1 MFQDNSAR
9 QRRSL
14 VLAAVSLAALI
25 CLADDAPASP
35 PVRLGEPFLVTQLP
49 VDRGAE
55 SKAAT
60 CGGMLRAS
68 CEDGAGIALVNLDG
82 PPRSDYGEGGRLVIV
97 DPDGS
102 KRRLAESFH
111 SVCDPAVSF
120 DGKRLLMAGKKSAH
134 DNWNVYEVGVD
145 GSGLRQITQGLG
157 DCRRPAYQSRFYQI
171 SEANVA
177 WYHVTFVGR
186 PAGAINE
193 TGVGTAK
200 ALYSCKLDGSGVR
213 RLTFNLSSDY
223 DPHLL
228 RDGRLVYASW
238 QRRTLERGLAGR
250 VILLEANLEGTDPAP
265 LCVDGG
271 GPIKHMACETSGGLV
286 VFVEAD
292 GTTGDGAGRLACV
305 SNRRPLH
312 TYRPITKP
320 EDGLFHSPAPLPD
333 GTILVSRRPADG
345 SGTYVICRLDP
356 ASQRVETVLD
366 DPTCHAIQAQ
376 LVAPRAEPDGRSSP
390 AIDSDPNGKIYCLN
404 VYTNDF
410 RDKAWLPPG
419 TVKTLRLLEGIS
431 RSPTSPTG
439 TAAPPGAPALA
450 GRRIL
455 GEVPVAPDGSFNV
468 EVPANTPIE
477 LQLVDASGL
486 ALRSCG
492 WISTRNHF
500 NQGCV
505 GCHEDPELTP
515 ENLMVDAL
523 RGPSVVVAPP
533 VEQRRSS
540 DFRRDLMPIVTQ
552 KCLPCHAQGG
562 SPPDLTARTK
572 DVADAAFARAV
583 YELLLEP
590 SAGVPSGEPRGR
602 YVDPGRARTSPF
614 IWHLLARNASRP
626 WDGATAQRNPKP
638 IPPDAKQPLKPEETR
653 LFVEWIDLGAA
664 WSDMA
669 PR

>member
-1 MFQDNSAR
+1 M
-9 QRRSL
+9 
-14 VLAAVSLAALI
+14 
-25 CLADDAPASP
+25 P
-35 PVRLGEPFLVTQLP
+35 
-49 VDRGAE
+49 
-55 SKAAT
+55 
-60 CGGMLRAS
+60 
-68 CEDGAGIALVNLDG
+68 
-82 PPRSDYGEGGRLVIV
+82 
-97 DPDGS
+97 
-102 KRRLAESFH
+102 
-111 SVCDPAVSF
+111 
-120 DGKRLLMAGKKSAH
+120 
-134 DNWNVYEVGVD
+134 
-145 GSGLRQITQGLG
+145 
-157 DCRRPAYQSRFYQI
+157 
-171 SEANVA
+171 NVA
-177 WYHVTFVGR
+177 WYQITFVGC
-186 PAGAINE
+186 PADAVNEAGSGAA
-193 TGVGTAK
+193 T
-200 ALYSCKLDGSGVR
+200 ALYSCRLDGTGVR

-223 DPHLL
+223 DPYLL

-238 QRRTLERGLAGR
+238 QRRTLERGPRGSGGALGGQPGWYRSWAALSWMGAAASSTWRAKRRAGWWSLSRPTAVQGTARGDLPAYRR
-250 VILLEANLEGTDPAP
+250 VVHCTRTGRSRNQGTACFIRRRPCRTAPCSCPGDRSMVPARMAICRVDPVSGRIEAVFDDPAYH
-265 LCVDGG
+265 D
-271 GPIKHMACETSGGLV
+271 
-286 VFVEAD
+286 
-292 GTTGDGAGRLACV
+292 
-305 SNRRPLH
+305 
-312 TYRPITKP
+312 
-320 EDGLFHSPAPLPD
+320 
-333 GTILVSRRPADG
+333 
-345 SGTYVICRLDP
+345 
-356 ASQRVETVLD
+356 
-366 DPTCHAIQAQ
+366 IQAQ
-376 LVAPRAEPDGRSSP
+376 CVAPRAEPDGRSSP
-390 AIDSDPNGKIYCLN
+390 AIDSDPHGKIYCLN

-431 RSPTSPTG
+431 RSPISSTG

-450 GRRIL
+450 DRRVL

-492 WISTRNHF
+492 WVSTRNHF

-533 VEQRRSS
+533 VEQRRSI
-540 DFRRDLMPIVTQ
+540 DFRRDLMPIVNQ

-583 YELLLEP
+583 YEVLLEP

-614 IWHLLARNASRP
+614 VWHLMGSNTSRP
-626 WDGATAQRNPKP
+626 WDGATAERKPKP

-664 WSDMA
+664 WTEVA